1 MNKTVKDAPEPSPRD
16 AKPEWK
22 IENVVATT
30 TMEVEGGKIDL
41 NDVARKHPDCEYNPE
56 RFPGL
61 IMRFEDPKF
70 TALLFS
76 TGKAVCTGLRSEDH
90 VKRAVDAIIGKLKKA
105 KITIIGEPAF
115 KVQNIVASGNVHAS
129 IDLNEAA
136 VVLDNSI
143 YEPEVFPGLIYRVE
157 NSGGPRAVFL
167 IFSTGK
173 VVCTGTKNKEDVGIA
188 MERLAVTLKDFDLS
202 GGNSDD
208 DIDEI

>member
-1 MNKTVKDAPEPSPRD
+1 MNKTVKDAPEPSPLD
-16 AKPEWK
+16 EKPEWK

-105 KITIIGEPAF
+105 KINIIGDPVF
-115 KVQNIVASGNVHAS
+115 KVQNIVASGNVHS
-129 IDLNEAA
+129 TVDLNEAA

-173 VVCTGTKNKEDVGIA
+173 VVCTGTKSKKDVGIA
-188 MERLAVTLKDFDLS
+188 MERLGITLKDLGLS
-202 GGNSDD
+202 IEKSDVGME
-208 DIDEI
+208 DI